1 LKEFDEQALKKKNLL
16 WEEMG
21 VVMHGLFYQNIQF
34 VEVLVKSSEPQELK
48 TSIFDKNRKITARGT
63 ITSTP

>member
-1 LKEFDEQALKKKNLL
+1 MKESDEQALKKSDLL
-16 WEEMG
+16 WVDMG